1 MTSSSAGY
9 SRLATD
15 ANADAIP
22 LSDRTSPEVR
32 EMNNVVYSPRT
43 PRSHVRTALYVIG
56 ILAVVLASFRFGQL
70 SVGLPPYEAPGG
82 RPPTSSP
89 ATDHNSAETEMANK
103 LSVGYFVNW
112 GIYGRKFPPSAIQVD
127 TLTHILYAF
136 ANTSPDGSVILSDK
150 WADTDI
156 HYSGDSWNEDQS
168 SNLYGCFKQL
178 YLLKK
183 RNRHLKVL
191 LSIGGWTY
199 SPALHPIIVDP
210 HKRAK
215 FVETAVTLLEDVGL
229 DGLDVDYEYPQN
241 EEQARGYVAL
251 LRELRLALDAH
262 AHKKGTNY
270 HFALTIAAP
279 CGPSHYEKLHARE
292 MDKYLTFWNLMSY
305 DYAGS
310 WDSVSG
316 HQSNLF
322 GGPGETSTNNAVKW
336 YLSQGIRREKL
347 VIGIPL
353 YGRSFMNTDG
363 PGKSYNGVG
372 PGSWEAGSYDYRV
385 LPLPGAVTHI
395 DSHRMASW
403 SYDPRTKEMVT
414 YDDEEVG
421 AAKGRW
427 IKDEG
432 LAGAMY
438 WELSGDKCPANP
450 NRPEMEKGPGK
461 EPSPGSSL
469 VQVVADAMGGI
480 FKGTG
485 EEYGGWNWLRYEGS
499 QYANM
504 RNGME

>member
-1 MTSSSAGY
+1 
-9 SRLATD
+9 
-15 ANADAIP
+15 
-22 LSDRTSPEVR
+22 
-32 EMNNVVYSPRT
+32 
-43 PRSHVRTALYVIG
+43 
-56 ILAVVLASFRFGQL
+56 
-70 SVGLPPYEAPGG
+70 
-82 RPPTSSP
+82 
-89 ATDHNSAETEMANK
+89 MANK

-156 HYSGDSWNEDQS
+156 HYPGDSWNEDQA

-183 RNRHLKVL
+183 RNRHLKLL

-199 SPALHPIIVDP
+199 SPALHPIVVDP

-215 FVETAVTLLEDVGL
+215 FVETAVTLLEDLGL

-279 CGPSHYEKLHARE
+279 CGASHYEKLHARE

-310 WDSVSG
+310 WDSVAG

-322 GGPGETSTNNAVKW
+322 GGPSEMSTDRAVKW
-336 YLSQGIRREKL
+336 YRSQGIRREKL

-363 PGKSYNGVG
+363 PGKHYNGVG

-403 SYDPRTKEMVT
+403 SYDSRKKEMVT
-414 YDDEEVG
+414 YDDEEIGV
-421 AAKGRW
+421 AKGRW
-427 IKDEG
+427 IKNEG
-432 LAGAMY
+432 LACNLDKSGAMY
-438 WELSGDKCPANP
+438 WELSGDKCPSNP
-450 NRPEMEKGPGK
+450 DRPEMEKGLGK
-461 EPSPGSSL
+461 DAAAGPSL
-469 VQVVADAMGGI
+469 VQVVAEAMGGI
-480 FKGTG
+480 FRGTG
-485 EEYGGWNWLRYEGS
+485 EEHGGWNWLKYEGS
-499 QYANM
+499 RYTNM